1 MLDRLHTFGRLE
13 RVVGDLGLGR
23 TWKVA
28 TVWKQALDCG
38 GIPSSRAWCFVG
50 AEMSAV
56 PNQTEMS
63 SSGPA
68 KIGDR
73 LPSGTERQCGHDDR
87 QLRPPVIGCFWGKGV
102 DPACICRE
110 RLAAGRVES
119 VAETV
124 QHSPAPG
131 LHAWPLAS
139 PGHPGTSPGSIP
151 VHPGPLGAS
160 CPVRAA
166 GHPPQWSSAV
176 PPSALLTPCPVPR
189 PTKES
194 PVPTPFHN
202 PPSQSSIVSLHRPQR
217 PVPDPSASLSLPPS
231 ATTSST

>member
-1 MLDRLHTFGRLE
+1 M
-13 RVVGDLGLGR
+13 
-23 TWKVA
+23 
-28 TVWKQALDCG
+28 
-38 GIPSSRAWCFVG
+38 
-50 AEMSAV
+50 
-56 PNQTEMS
+56 
-63 SSGPA
+63 
-68 KIGDR
+68 
-73 LPSGTERQCGHDDR
+73 
-87 QLRPPVIGCFWGKGV
+87 
-102 DPACICRE
+102 
-110 RLAAGRVES
+110 ES

-202 PPSQSSIVSLHRPQR
+202 PPSQSSIVSLHRP
-217 PVPDPSASLSLPPS
+217 VPDPSASFSSPLCHYFFYTVPTTRPPSTSPTEPYPVHISIQYTSLPPS
-231 ATTSST
+231 SPDPVRPDTSPISPHLHQNIRLSEIRHSNQQPLNSPPTRPPPTRFTNHDTKTKIRIILFNFIINSNKTHCSDPTSQEQPFTQ